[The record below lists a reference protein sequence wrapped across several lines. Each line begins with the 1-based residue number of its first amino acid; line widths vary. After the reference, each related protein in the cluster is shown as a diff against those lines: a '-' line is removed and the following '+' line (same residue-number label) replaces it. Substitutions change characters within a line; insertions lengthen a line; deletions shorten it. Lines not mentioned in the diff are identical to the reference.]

1 MTPDPTNDAPAP
13 APVAGPRRLRTAQ
26 EVRDRRRRR
35 VIWGL
40 SVAFFVL
47 LVNSIVGENGY
58 LTTLRQQSERAALEG
73 VVARLRI
80 ENRRLQE
87 EGRRLRH
94 DAAALE
100 EAARQSLGLIRPGE
114 TLIIYTP
121 SRQADRPGSSSR

>member
-1 MTPDPTNDAPAP
+1 MMLDPMDDDPVPAP
-13 APVAGPRRLRTAQ
+13 SAGQRRLRTAQ

-35 VIWGL
+35 VIGGL

-58 LTTLRQQSERAALEG
+58 LTTVRQQSERAALEG
-73 VVARLRI
+73 AVARLRI
-80 ENRRLQE
+80 ENQRLQE
-87 EGRRLRH
+87 EGRRLRQ
-94 DAAALE
+94 DPAALE

-121 SRQADRPGSSSR
+121 SRQADQPSSSSR